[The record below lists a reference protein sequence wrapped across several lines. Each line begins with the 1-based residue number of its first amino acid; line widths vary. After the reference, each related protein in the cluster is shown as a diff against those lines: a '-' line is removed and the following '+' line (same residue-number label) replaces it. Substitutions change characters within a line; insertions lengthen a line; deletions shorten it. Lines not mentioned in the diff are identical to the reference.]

1 MMSRT
6 AEIKLNV
13 DLDGDNLPTRIEW
26 EASEAGKDGPQSS
39 QSMLLSLW
47 DSDNRTAAAIDLWTK
62 EMTVEDMNLFYY
74 QVFHRLADSYLRA
87 TKNTDVAK
95 LIHAFGDDFGHALG
109 LLEQSD
115 PKQDEPAGT

>member
-1 MMSRT
+1 
-6 AEIKLNV
+6 
-13 DLDGDNLPTRIEW
+13 
-26 EASEAGKDGPQSS
+26 
-39 QSMLLSLW
+39 MLLSLW

-109 LLEQSD
+109 LLDQDD
-115 PKQDEPAGT
+115 PKQNELLDI